1 MKKLPKEEV
10 VAVPVPAA
18 SPVGQL
24 IEISNYKPDQD
35 YQYVVG
41 VNVTIDNPNADAGAA
56 ARSLLAGFR
65 DSSAGTILDDAP
77 VARLLAS
84 ENVEPNK
91 KFRDVFIKCDG
102 RSLKPR
108 VTPTFAVAQAY
119 TVYFTFVLVD
129 ELVEVAQR

>member
-1 MKKLPKEEV
+1 MKKLSKEEV
-10 VAVPVPAA
+10 VAVPVPAG

-24 IEISNYKPDQD
+24 IEISNYKPDRD
-35 YQYVVG
+35 YKFVVG
-41 VNVTIDNPNADAGAA
+41 VNITIDNPNADPGAA

-65 DSSAGTILDDAP
+65 DSTAGTVLDDAP
-77 VARLLAS
+77 VSRLLAS

-91 KFRDVFIKCDG
+91 KFRDLYIKCDG

-108 VTPTFAVAQAY
+108 VTPTFAVADDY
-119 TVYFTFVLVD
+119 TVYFTFMLVD